1 MPARFALKPQ
11 LFARPAPEMH
21 QTGLEGFRKRLAVHP
36 AHHQD
41 SAWRGRFAHDCGNQS
56 IGGVL
61 KIQIHRV
68 NPSTNSRS
76 NLLQAGDGR
85 NVWAFGVSA
94 FGVSA
99 FGVRRI
105 GTRGAVGLRSRAT
118 GVARPEPVSPR
129 IELRRFSISCSHVP
143 WTCNA
148 GRAGARSLPRHA
160 RGHRHAPVIYFFGNA
175 A

>member
-1 MPARFALKPQ
+1 MAARFALKPQ

-94 FGVSA
+94 FGV
-99 FGVRRI
+99 RRI
-105 GTRGAVGLRSRAT
+105 GTRGAIGVGTTTQVAPPSEPGRPISGTRLSSWWLLQRRSAIH
-118 GVARPEPVSPR
+118 SM
-129 IELRRFSISCSHVP
+129 
-143 WTCNA
+143 
-148 GRAGARSLPRHA
+148 
-160 RGHRHAPVIYFFGNA
+160 
-175 A
+175 